1 MFWKKEVT
9 EKSAQI
15 NWERLE
21 SLDQLN
27 VIKEESKTQPILIFK
42 HSTRCSISSM
52 ALSRLERE
60 WNSELDQLKAYYLDL
75 ITFRQIS
82 NTIEN
87 AFGVYHESPQVLIIK
102 NGECIYDASHMSISV
117 NNLKQ
122 FQ

>member
-27 VIKEESKTQPILIFK
+27 VIKEESKTQPVLIFK

-75 ITFRQIS
+75 IAFRQIS